1 MGGGVSGV
9 AQGGGASNPKKS
21 PHHTGGYC
29 QRMLIGGG
37 CKGFTCR
44 RLGVEGYT
52 PCPAPSLYKLFGRD
66 GKRWPHECRREY
78 CCYWVSPQ
86 SEDESRGRDNED
98 CLWKPG
104 SATARTHTRQMS
116 IRGDERAIAR
126 DPKLNSAQSSYSS
139 SQLANLGNEADARAL
154 TAAKVESHWVSSK
167 PRYTSGCADTRNS
180 NPPEHDNAPKH
191 TIVAIPR
198 QSDRG
203 GAVLTPSVIARGKHC
218 DWVRDRLS
226 GALLLVSGSDELIKS
241 GCPR

>member
-1 MGGGVSGV
+1 
-9 AQGGGASNPKKS
+9 
-21 PHHTGGYC
+21 
-29 QRMLIGGG
+29 MLIGGG
-37 CKGFTCR
+37 FKGLTCR
-44 RLGVEGYT
+44 RPGVEGYT
-52 PCPAPSLYKLFGRD
+52 PCPAPSLYKFFGRD

-104 SATARTHTRQMS
+104 SATTHTHTHTRQMS
-116 IRGDERAIAR
+116 IRGDERAIAFEI
-126 DPKLNSAQSSYSS
+126 PKLNSP
-139 SQLANLGNEADARAL
+139 SQVTQITQVANCPLGNEADARAL

-203 GAVLTPSVIARGKHC
+203 GAVLTPSVIARSGKHC